1 MGSIQSVTDQ
11 SYHSLTT
18 SHLSYD
24 AYGRRRDAGNN
35 TTVLDQNPIA
45 DVTKRGFTGQEHVD
59 QLGIINYNARLY
71 DPELGIMLQADT
83 VIPDGPV
90 TQSMNRYSYVFNNP
104 LSYTDPT
111 GHIPAGATFTSDELL
126 QVEDSLG
133 SIGTQGQPTESSRT
147 DATKQVLDNGAGI
160 EGTSNGTFGGHQG
173 NGLGGNDEFTGVNNS
188 AWKPIH
194 ERSFWENFKGIIGQI
209 PDSLASGSIR
219 NAMNTVFSD
228 VIVPMVDFTED
239 IRAAGNCVS
248 NGCSPI
254 EAGSLILGVAG
265 RRVEGVADGIKG
277 LGKLAKGL
285 DDVPSTKPDF
295 IVSPNGTAMS
305 TKKDLNLVDANKSG
319 GEWFQIHNTHLDK
332 KVDGSPHTHFL
343 KQNDLNRNRMIK
355 STDGNDLDFAD
366 KKLKNKIMRERVN
379 RKDKGGVL

>member
-1 MGSIQSVTDQ
+1 MMAFAYDGDGRITNFNGKGYHYSSGPVHGVNSIGVKNFIYDNNGNQIQSDDRTLEYSAFNKTKRMYRNTTSVEFEYDNNNNRYKRTDVGLDENETTYYVGNVEFITRDNGEVINKRYIGDTVISHYLNTQIKEIKYLHKDHLGSIQSVTDQ

-24 AYGRRRDAGNN
+24 AYGRIINYIRPRRDAGNN

-83 VIPDGPV
+83 IIPDGPV

-147 DATKQVLDNGAGI
+147 DATKQ
-160 EGTSNGTFGGHQG
+160 G
-173 NGLGGNDEFTGVNNS
+173 N
-188 AWKPIH
+188 K
-194 ERSFWENFKGIIGQI
+194 IGQA
-209 PDSLASGSIR
+209 L
-219 NAMNTVFSD
+219 
-228 VIVPMVDFTED
+228 
-239 IRAAGNCVS
+239 
-248 NGCSPI
+248 
-254 EAGSLILGVAG
+254 LI
-265 RRVEGVADGIKG
+265 I
-277 LGKLAKGL
+277 
-285 DDVPSTKPDF
+285 
-295 IVSPNGTAMS
+295 
-305 TKKDLNLVDANKSG
+305 
-319 GEWFQIHNTHLDK
+319 
-332 KVDGSPHTHFL
+332 
-343 KQNDLNRNRMIK
+343 
-355 STDGNDLDFAD
+355 
-366 KKLKNKIMRERVN
+366 
-379 RKDKGGVL
+379 